1 MIFISPKSFRMGI
14 QMKKRIRGFT
24 LIELLVVIAII
35 AILVALL
42 LPAVQQAREAARRTQ
57 CKNNLKQIGLALHN
71 YHDVHRTFP
80 PGRVR
85 LRRSGIQS
93 WRTSNVSW
101 AARILAQMDQKP
113 LFDIVDWSQIKGNT
127 GVNAVNPNGAMRQR
141 LPAFRCPSDPAD
153 GAGKRLTLPDG
164 TVLTG
169 GQPNTNYGHTNYLGN
184 LGTWP
189 FVGSV
194 GTSRTARGRFTGIFS
209 QNSRVQMRDIT
220 DGSSNTLLVSECAIG
235 FPHRRVNAT
244 VSGGVV
250 TCPQTG
256 PAERNGFRQVGN
268 SWFYGEL
275 PASMVFTTYVGPNSK
290 LLDCGRN
297 TNRAMFA
304 SRSSHVGGVQCVL
317 ADGSVKF
324 ASETMDGSIWFN
336 LGNRRDGNTIPDF

>member
-1 MIFISPKSFRMGI
+1 MN
-14 QMKKRIRGFT
+14 KKIRGFT

-71 YHDVHRTFP
+71 YHDVHKTFP

-85 LRRSGIQS
+85 LHLSGIQS

-113 LFDIVDWSQIKGNT
+113 LFDLVDWSQIKGNT
-127 GVNAVNPNGAMRQR
+127 GVNAANPGGAMRQR
-141 LPAFRCPSDPAD
+141 LPAFLCPSDPGD
-153 GAGKRLTLPDG
+153 GSGKRLTLPDG

-169 GQPNTNYGHTNYLGN
+169 GSPNNNYGQTNYLGS
-184 LGTWP
+184 LGTYAR
-189 FVGSV
+189 VQNQGNR
-194 GTSRTARGRFTGIFS
+194 GARGRFTGIFS

-244 VSGGVV
+244 EANGVF
-250 TCPQTG
+250 TCPQEG
-256 PAERNGFRQVGN
+256 PAETNGFRQTGN
-268 SWFYGEL
+268 SWFYGERPNSL
-275 PASMVFTTYVGPNSK
+275 VFTTHVGPNSK
-290 LLDCGRN
+290 LLDCGSN
-297 TNRAMFA
+297 TDRAMFA

-324 ASETMDGSIWFN
+324 AAETMDLSIWAN
-336 LGNRRDGNTIPDF
+336 LGNRRDGNTIPEF